1 MDGYAQISLLDMIEK
16 LGDKSNTLH
25 KLISEFSC
33 PLNKDVEKF
42 FKTSAITFA
51 KQNLAPT
58 YMVFTSYQGQLV
70 QVGYYTLC
78 TKTIH
83 VSKARVSSNL
93 RKRLLKFSAVNRE
106 TGDLVIVSPLIAQL
120 GKNYYN
126 DYNTLISGDILLKM
140 AIDRVRDAQKALG
153 GKTVYVECE
162 DKPRLLDFYQ
172 RNGFVTFN
180 KRLLERDETEVMHG
194 EYLMQLLRY
203 LEI

>member
-16 LGDKSNTLH
+16 LGDKSNTLN

-58 YMVFTSYQGQLV
+58 YMVFTSYKGQLV

-93 RKRLLKFSAVNRE
+93 RKRLLKFSAVNSE

-126 DYNTLISGDILLKM
+126 DYNTLITGDILLKM

-194 EYLMQLLRY
+194 
-203 LEI
+203 

>member
-1 MDGYAQISLLDMIEK
+1 MDGYAQVSLLDMIEQ
-16 LGDKSNTLH
+16 LGDNSDTL
-25 KLISEFSC
+25 KRLISEFSC

-51 KQNLAPT
+51 KQNIAPT
-58 YMVFTSYQGQLV
+58 YLVFASYKGELV

-83 VSKARVSSNL
+83 ISKGRVGSTL
-93 RKRLLKFSAVNRE
+93 RKRLSKFSAVNRE
-106 TGDLVIVSPLIAQL
+106 TGDLIIISPLIAQL
-120 GKNYYN
+120 GKNYHNEYN
-126 DYNTLISGDILLKM
+126 SLITGDVLLKM
-140 AIDRVRDAQKALG
+140 AIDRVKDAQKALG

-162 DKPRLLDFYQ
+162 DKPQLLDFYQ

-180 KRLLERDETEVMHG
+180 KRLLERDETEVMSG

-203 LEI
+203 LNI

>member
-16 LGDKSNTLH
+16 LGDKSNTLN

-58 YMVFTSYQGQLV
+58 YMVFTSYKGQLV

-93 RKRLLKFSAVNRE
+93 RKRLLKFSAVNSE

-126 DYNTLISGDILLKM
+126 DYNTLITGDILLKM

-153 GKTVYVECE
+153 GKTVYVEFE

-194 EYLMQLLRY
+194 
-203 LEI
+203 

>member
-16 LGDKSNTLH
+16 LGDKSNTLN

-58 YMVFTSYQGQLV
+58 YMVFTSYKGQLV

-93 RKRLLKFSAVNRE
+93 RKRLLKFSAVNSE

-126 DYNTLISGDILLKM
+126 DYNTLITGDILLKM

>member
-16 LGDKSNTLH
+16 LGDKSNTLN

-58 YMVFTSYQGQLV
+58 YMVFTSYKGQLV

-140 AIDRVRDAQKALG
+140 A
-153 GKTVYVECE
+153 
-162 DKPRLLDFYQ
+162 
-172 RNGFVTFN
+172 
-180 KRLLERDETEVMHG
+180 KRKICST
-194 EYLMQLLRY
+194 Y
-203 LEI
+203 

>member
-16 LGDKSNTLH
+16 LGDKSNTLN

-58 YMVFTSYQGQLV
+58 YMVFTSYKGQLV

-93 RKRLLKFSAVNRE
+93 RKRLLKFSAVNSE

>member
-16 LGDKSNTLH
+16 LGDKSNTLN

-58 YMVFTSYQGQLV
+58 YMVFTSYKGQLV

-83 VSKARVSSNL
+83 VSKARVSFNL
-93 RKRLLKFSAVNRE
+93 RKRLLKFSAVNSE
-106 TGDLVIVSPLIAQL
+106 TGDLVIVSLLIAQL

-126 DYNTLISGDILLKM
+126 DYNTLITGDILLKM

>member
-16 LGDKSNTLH
+16 LGDKSNTLN

-58 YMVFTSYQGQLV
+58 YMVFTSYKGQLV